1 MDLISITEKQEK
13 AQQLCDKMLN
23 DVMTA
28 HIPIIG
34 AIFFCRVFIFYIHLH
49 SVIVEKNMNRRSF
62 SNSLSWL
69 IIGIV
74 SAIFF
79 VVMVVIAIV
88 SHQIIAD
95 EAARSTQ
102 HILHGTIS
110 EIEKPLNTVEV
121 STQAVAAYISSLQ
134 SQPQVVQSIADRT
147 VEVSELIKG
156 FSVVF
161 VLPDGSIDTLRPAIF
176 SYNDYDG
183 VHQFRP
189 NNQQLL
195 QLSAIWDIKQL
206 NHTKMPTWTA
216 PYEPLDSRSSRVVSY
231 CFPLVDSM
239 LNVYAIVTSDMVI
252 DQIESTVEGLRPY
265 DNSIATLI
273 FDENNIVGIKSS
285 DSDLINR
292 FRRNFSGSS
301 SFDETVEDLKS
312 NKDSL
317 RRRVGKGRDLAFVVY
332 GPLHNGWKL
341 SITCPYREV
350 LRRSSQ
356 MHVALLIIG
365 LIGLVIIF
373 FVCRRVIRRMTRPI
387 TELSVSALNMAKGN
401 FKAKLP
407 EITSQDEMLR
417 LHDSFI
423 YMQNSIADYIEQL
436 KTTTSANERMESELN
451 VARNIQ
457 MGMLRT
463 DFPPQL
469 YALLNP
475 AKEVGG
481 DLYDFT
487 LRGNQLYFAI
497 GDVSG
502 KGVPASLMMA
512 ITRATLRFVGGLG
525 LPMNEMLSRINN
537 SVSDTNSNNMFVTL
551 FVGRIDLKTLHMDF
565 CNAGHN
571 PLVILPPDGEPYF
584 LKMKANLAIGL
595 IEDFVYEAEGIDLQP
610 GTRIIAYTDGVNEAE
625 NAAKELYGNERLL
638 DIIRKMDRDMDGNS
652 AVNLIFDSVKEFADG
667 NPQNDDITI
676 MSIIL

>member
-1 MDLISITEKQEK
+1 MSR
-13 AQQLCDKMLN
+13 
-23 DVMTA
+23 
-28 HIPIIG
+28 H
-34 AIFFCRVFIFYIHLH
+34 
-49 SVIVEKNMNRRSF
+49 SF
-62 SNSLSWL
+62 SNSLSWR

-95 EAARSTQ
+95 EATRSTQ

-110 EIEKPLNTVEV
+110 ELEKPLNRVEV
-121 STQAVAAYISSLQ
+121 STHAVAAYISTLKT
-134 SQPQVVQSIADRT
+134 QPQVLQAIAERT
-147 VEVSELIKG
+147 VEVSDLING
-156 FSVVF
+156 FAIIF

-176 SYNDYDG
+176 SYSDKDG
-183 VHQFRP
+183 IHDFRP
-189 NNQQLL
+189 DCQQITQLCTLWNLQQL
-195 QLSAIWDIKQL
+195 QE
-206 NHTKMPTWTA
+206 TKMASWTA
-216 PYEPLDSRSSRVVSY
+216 PYIPFDTRASRVVSY
-231 CFPLVDSM
+231 CYPLVDSM
-239 LNVYAIVTSDMVI
+239 LNIYAIVISDMVI
-252 DQIESTVEGLRPY
+252 DQIESTVEGIRPY
-265 DNSIATLI
+265 DNSIAALI
-273 FDENNIVGIKSS
+273 FNKDNIIGVKSS

-292 FRRNFSGSS
+292 FKRSFSGNSS
-301 SFDETVEDLKS
+301 YEEMVEDIRS
-312 NKDSL
+312 NKDSI

-356 MHVALLIIG
+356 MHIALLIIG
-365 LIGLVIIF
+365 LIGLIIIF

-401 FKAKLP
+401 FKAELP
-407 EITSQDEMLR
+407 EITTQDEMLR

-436 KTTTSANERMESELN
+436 KTTTNANERMESELN

-487 LRGNQLYFAI
+487 LKGDQLYFAI

-502 KGVPASLMMA
+502 KGVPAALMMA
-512 ITRATLRFVGGLG
+512 ITRATIRFVASLG
-525 LPMNEMLSRINN
+525 LPLNETLSRVNN
-537 SVSDTNSNNMFVTL
+537 SFIDTNSTNMFVTL
-551 FVGRIDLKTLHMDF
+551 FVGRINLKTLHMDF

-571 PLVILPPDGEPYF
+571 PLVILPPDGDPYF
-584 LKMKANLAIGL
+584 LKAKANLAIGL
-595 IEDFVYEAEGIDLQP
+595 IENFAYEAESLDLKP

-625 NAAKELYGNERLL
+625 NASEEFYGNDRLL
-638 DIIRKMDRDMDGNS
+638 ETIRQMNRDMTS
-652 AVNLIFDSVKEFADG
+652 ETAVNLLIDSVKTFAYG
-667 NPQNDDITI
+667 NPQNDDVTL
-676 MSIIL
+676 MSIQL

>member
-1 MDLISITEKQEK
+1 M
-13 AQQLCDKMLN
+13 
-23 DVMTA
+23 
-28 HIPIIG
+28 G
-34 AIFFCRVFIFYIHLH
+34 
-49 SVIVEKNMNRRSF
+49 RRSF
-62 SNSLSWL
+62 SSSLSWR

-79 VVMVVIAIV
+79 VAMVVIAIV

-110 EIEKPLNTVEV
+110 ELEKPLDKVEV
-121 STQAVAAYISSLQ
+121 STQSVAAYMAALQ
-134 SQPQVVQSIADRT
+134 SQQTVLQSIADRT
-147 VEVSELIKG
+147 VEVSELIDG
-156 FSVVF
+156 LYVVF
-161 VLPDGSIDTLRPAIF
+161 LLPDGSIDTLRPVIF
-176 SYNDYDG
+176 SYRDDNG
-183 VHQFRP
+183 THTSRHNAQELR
-189 NNQQLL
+189 QLGTL
-195 QLSAIWDIKQL
+195 WELKQL
-206 NHTKMPTWTA
+206 QQTKMPLWTS
-216 PYEPLDSRSSRVVSY
+216 PYQPFDTRSSRIASY
-231 CFPLVDSM
+231 CYPLVDSM
-239 LNVYAIVTSDMVI
+239 LNVYAVVVADMAV
-252 DQIESTVEGLRPY
+252 DRIESTVEELRPY
-265 DNSIATLI
+265 DNAITTLI
-273 FDENNIVGIKSS
+273 FDSNNISGIKSS

-292 FRRNFSGSS
+292 YRRSFSGNM
-301 SFDETVEDLKS
+301 SFEEMVEDIRS
-312 NKDSL
+312 NKDSI

-341 SITCPYREV
+341 SITCPYRDV
-350 LRRSSQ
+350 LHRSTQ
-356 MHVALLIIG
+356 MHIALLVIG
-365 LIGLVIIF
+365 LIGLVILY

-407 EITSQDEMLR
+407 EITTQDEMLR
-417 LHDSFI
+417 LHDCFI

-469 YALLNP
+469 NALLNP

-487 LRGNQLYFAI
+487 LKGDQLYFAI

-512 ITRATLRFVGGLG
+512 ITRATLRFVAGLG
-525 LPMNEMLSRINN
+525 LPLSETLSRIN
-537 SVSDTNSNNMFVTL
+537 STVSDTNSNNMFVTL

-571 PLVILPPDGEPYF
+571 PLVILPPGGEPYF
-584 LKMKANLAIGL
+584 LKAKANLAIGL
-595 IEDFVYEAEGIDLQP
+595 FEDFTYEAESVDLKP

-625 NAAKELYGNERLL
+625 NEAKELYGNDRLL
-638 DIIRKMDRDMDGNS
+638 DWVRQLAPTTDQKTACEG
-652 AVNLIFDSVKEFADG
+652 LYESVRTFAGD

-676 MSIIL
+676 VSIVI

>member
-1 MDLISITEKQEK
+1 
-13 AQQLCDKMLN
+13 
-23 DVMTA
+23 
-28 HIPIIG
+28 
-34 AIFFCRVFIFYIHLH
+34 
-49 SVIVEKNMNRRSF
+49 MNRRSF
-62 SNSLSWL
+62 SNSLSWR

-95 EAARSTQ
+95 EATRSTQ

-110 EIEKPLNTVEV
+110 ELEKPLNTVEV
-121 STQAVAAYISSLQ
+121 TTRAVAAYISTLQ
-134 SQPQVVQSIADRT
+134 TQPEVLQTISDRT
-147 VEVSELIKG
+147 VQVSELING
-156 FSVVF
+156 FAVIF

-176 SYNDYDG
+176 SYCDDEG
-183 VHQFRP
+183 IQEFHP
-189 NNQQLL
+189 DKQQLL
-195 QLSAIWDIKQL
+195 QLSAIWNLEQL
-206 NHTKMPTWTA
+206 QQTKKASWTA
-216 PYEPLDSRSSRVVSY
+216 PYAPFDSRSTRIVSY
-231 CFPLVDSM
+231 CYPLVDSK
-239 LNVYAIVTSDMVI
+239 LNVYAIVISDMFI

-273 FDENNIVGIKSS
+273 FNKDNIIGIKSS

-292 FRRNFSGSS
+292 YRNSFTGNSS
-301 SFDETVEDLKS
+301 YQEVVEDLRS

-317 RRRVGKGRDLAFVVY
+317 HRRVGKGRDMAFVVY

-341 SITCPYREV
+341 SITCPYKEV

-356 MHVALLIIG
+356 MHLALLIIG
-365 LIGLVIIF
+365 LIGLVIIY

-407 EITSQDEMLR
+407 EITSQVEMLR

-423 YMQNSIADYIEQL
+423 YMQNSISDYIEQL
-436 KTTTSANERMESELN
+436 KSTTTANERMESELN

-487 LRGNQLYFAI
+487 IKGDQLYFAI

-512 ITRATLRFVGGLG
+512 ITRAALRFVAGLG
-525 LPMNEMLSRINN
+525 LPMNETLSRINN

-551 FVGRIDLKTLHMDF
+551 FVGRIDMKTLHMDF

-571 PLVILPPDGEPYF
+571 PLVILPPDSEPYF
-584 LKMKANLAIGL
+584 LKAKANLAIGL
-595 IEDFVYEAEGIDLQP
+595 FDDFPYEAESIDLQP

-625 NAAKELYGNERLL
+625 NTAKELYGNDRLL
-638 DIIRKMDRDMDGNS
+638 EIIRQMDRNMDANA
-652 AVNLIFDSVKEFADG
+652 AVHSIYDSVKKFADG
-667 NPQNDDITI
+667 NPQNDDITL
-676 MSIIL
+676 MSILL

>member
-1 MDLISITEKQEK
+1 
-13 AQQLCDKMLN
+13 
-23 DVMTA
+23 
-28 HIPIIG
+28 
-34 AIFFCRVFIFYIHLH
+34 
-49 SVIVEKNMNRRSF
+49 MNNRSF
-62 SNSLSWL
+62 SKSLSL
-69 IIGIV
+69 RIIGIV

-79 VVMVVIAIV
+79 VAMVVIAIV

-95 EAARSTQ
+95 ESTRSTQ

-110 EIEKPLNTVEV
+110 ELEKPLNTVEV
-121 STQAVAAYISSLQ
+121 TTRAVAAYISTLQ
-134 SQPQVVQSIADRT
+134 TQPNVLQAIASRT
-147 VEVSELIKG
+147 VQASELING
-156 FSVVF
+156 FAVLF
-161 VLPDGSIDTLRPAIF
+161 VLPDGNIDTLKPAIF
-176 SYNDYDG
+176 SYCDDEG
-183 VHQFRP
+183 IQEFHPDQ
-189 NNQQLL
+189 QQLQ
-195 QLSAIWDIKQL
+195 QLSAFWNLKQL
-206 NHTKMPTWTA
+206 QQTKKAAWTA
-216 PYEPLDSRSSRVVSY
+216 PYEPLDSRSTRIVSY
-231 CFPLVDSM
+231 CYPLVDSK
-239 LNVYAIVTSDMVI
+239 LNVYAIVISDMFI
-252 DQIESTVEGLRPY
+252 DQIESTVEALRPY

-273 FDENNIVGIKSS
+273 FNKDNIIGIKSS

-292 FRRNFSGSS
+292 YQHSFSGNS
-301 SFDETVEDLKS
+301 SFQEVVEDLKS

-317 RRRVGKGRDLAFVVY
+317 HRRVGKGREIAFVVY

-341 SITCPYREV
+341 SITCPYKEV
-350 LRRSSQ
+350 LRRSTQ
-356 MHVALLIIG
+356 MHIALLIIG
-365 LIGLVIIF
+365 IFGLAIIY

-463 DFPPQL
+463 DFPRNL
-469 YALLNP
+469 HALLIP

-487 LRGNQLYFAI
+487 LKGDQLYFAI

-512 ITRATLRFVGGLG
+512 ITRAALRFVAGLG
-525 LPMNEMLSRINN
+525 LHMSETVSRINN

-551 FVGRIDLKTLHMDF
+551 FVGRIDLKTGRMDY

-571 PLVILPPDGEPYF
+571 PLIVVPPAGEPYF
-584 LKMKANLAIGL
+584 LKAKANLAVGL
-595 IEDFVYEAEGIDLQP
+595 IEDFPYEAESVDLEP
-610 GTRIIAYTDGVNEAE
+610 GTRLIAYTDGVNEAE
-625 NAAKELYGNERLL
+625 NAAKELYGNDRL
-638 DIIRKMDRDMDGNS
+638 MDLVRNIPGDADEK
-652 AVNLIFDSVKEFADG
+652 SVVESLHESVQTFSDG

-676 MSIIL
+676 MSITVQHEVINTK

>member
-1 MDLISITEKQEK
+1 
-13 AQQLCDKMLN
+13 
-23 DVMTA
+23 
-28 HIPIIG
+28 
-34 AIFFCRVFIFYIHLH
+34 
-49 SVIVEKNMNRRSF
+49 MNIRSF
-62 SNSLSWL
+62 SNILSWR

-74 SAIFF
+74 SVIFF

-95 EAARSTQ
+95 EATRSTQ

-110 EIEKPLNTVEV
+110 ELEKPLTTIEI
-121 STQAVAAYISSLQ
+121 STQSVASFMTPML
-134 SQPQVVQSIADRT
+134 SQPEMLQMIASRT
-147 VEVSELIKG
+147 VEMSELIDG
-156 FSVVF
+156 CALLF
-161 VLPDGSIDTLRPAIF
+161 VCPDGNIDTLRPAIF
-176 SYNDYDG
+176 CYGDKDG
-183 VHQFRP
+183 IHEFHP
-189 NNQQLL
+189 DNQQLQQLCTIWNL
-195 QLSAIWDIKQL
+195 QQL
-206 NHTKMPTWTA
+206 QETKMASWTA
-216 PYEPLDSRSSRVVSY
+216 PYIPFDTRPSRVVSY
-231 CFPLVDSM
+231 CYPLVDSM
-239 LNVYAIVTSDMVI
+239 LNIYAIVVSDMVI
-252 DQIESTVEGLRPY
+252 DQIESTVEGIRPY

-273 FDENNIVGIKSS
+273 FNKDNIIGIKSS

-292 FRRNFSGSS
+292 FKR
-301 SFDETVEDLKS
+301 SFTGNSAFEETVEDLRS
-312 NKDSL
+312 NKDSI

-365 LIGLVIIF
+365 LVGLVIIF

-401 FKAKLP
+401 FKAELP
-407 EITSQDEMLR
+407 EITSQDEMMR

-423 YMQNSIADYIEQL
+423 YMQNSIADYIDQL

-487 LRGNQLYFAI
+487 LKGDQLYFAI
-497 GDVSG
+497 GDVAG
-502 KGVPASLMMA
+502 KGVPAALMMA
-512 ITRATLRFVGGLG
+512 ITRATVRFVAGLG
-525 LPMNEMLSRINN
+525 LPLNETLSRVNN
-537 SVSDTNSNNMFVTL
+537 SFIDTNSTNMFVTL
-551 FVGRIDLKTLHMDF
+551 FVGRIDLKTLHIDF

-584 LKMKANLAIGL
+584 LKAKANLAIGL
-595 IEDFVYEAEGIDLQP
+595 IEDFAYEAESIDLKP

-625 NAAKELYGNERLL
+625 NAAKELYGNERLMEWVRRL
-638 DIIRKMDRDMDGNS
+638 SPAADQKT
-652 AVNLIFDSVKEFADG
+652 ACEQLYESVHSFVGDA
-667 NPQNDDITI
+667 PQNDDITI
-676 MSIIL
+676 VSMVI

>member
-1 MDLISITEKQEK
+1 
-13 AQQLCDKMLN
+13 
-23 DVMTA
+23 
-28 HIPIIG
+28 
-34 AIFFCRVFIFYIHLH
+34 
-49 SVIVEKNMNRRSF
+49 MNKRSF
-62 SNSLSWL
+62 SSSLSWR

-74 SAIFF
+74 STIFF
-79 VVMVVIAIV
+79 IAMVVIAIV

-95 EAARSTQ
+95 EATRSTQ

-110 EIEKPLNTVEV
+110 ELEKPLTTVEI
-121 STQAVAAYISSLQ
+121 STQAVASFMTPML
-134 SQPQVVQSIADRT
+134 SQPEMLQMIASRT
-147 VEVSELIKG
+147 VEMSELING
-156 FSVVF
+156 CAILF
-161 VLPDGSIDTLRPAIF
+161 VCPDGSIDTLRPAIF
-176 SYNDYDG
+176 SYHDNDG
-183 VHQFRP
+183 THPFRP
-189 NNQQLL
+189 DPQQLQ
-195 QLSAIWDIKQL
+195 QLGAFWNLKQL
-206 NHTKMPTWTA
+206 QESKMGYWTV
-216 PYEPLDSRSSRVVSY
+216 PYKPFDKRSSRVVSY
-231 CFPLVDSM
+231 CYPLVDSM
-239 LNVYAIVTSDMVI
+239 LNVYAIVVSDMVI

-273 FDENNIVGIKSS
+273 FNKDNIIGIKDS

-292 FRRNFSGSS
+292 YKRSFSDNS
-301 SFDETVEDLKS
+301 SFQNLVEDLRL

-317 RRRVGKGRDLAFVVY
+317 HRRVGKGRDMAFVVY

-356 MHVALLIIG
+356 MHLALFVIG
-365 LIGLVIIF
+365 LFGLVFIYL
-373 FVCRRVIRRMTRPI
+373 VCRRAIRRMTRPI

-401 FKAKLP
+401 FKAELP
-407 EITSQDEMLR
+407 EITSQDEMRR

-436 KTTTSANERMESELN
+436 KTTITANERMESELN

-469 YALLNP
+469 YAMLNP

-487 LRGNQLYFAI
+487 IKGDQLYFAI

-512 ITRATLRFVGGLG
+512 ITRAALRFVAGLA
-525 LPMNEMLSRINN
+525 LPMNETLSRINN

-551 FVGRIDLKTLHMDF
+551 FVGRIDMKTLHMNF

-584 LKMKANLAIGL
+584 LKAKANLAIGL
-595 IEDFVYEAEGIDLQP
+595 FEDFTYEAESLDLKP

-625 NAAKELYGNERLL
+625 NTDMDLYGNERMMET
-638 DIIRKMDRDMDGNS
+638 IRQMDRNMDGNT
-652 AVNLIFDSVKEFADG
+652 AVNLLFDSVKNFANG

-676 MSIIL
+676 MSILV

>member
-1 MDLISITEKQEK
+1 MSR
-13 AQQLCDKMLN
+13 
-23 DVMTA
+23 
-28 HIPIIG
+28 H
-34 AIFFCRVFIFYIHLH
+34 
-49 SVIVEKNMNRRSF
+49 SF
-62 SNSLSWL
+62 SNSLSWR
-69 IIGIV
+69 IIGVV

-79 VVMVVIAIV
+79 VAMVVIAIV
-88 SHQIIAD
+88 SHKIIAD
-95 EAARSTQ
+95 EATRSTQ
-102 HILHGTIS
+102 YILHGTIS
-110 EIEKPLNTVEV
+110 ELEKPLTTVEI
-121 STQAVAAYISSLQ
+121 STQAVASFMTPML
-134 SQPQVVQSIADRT
+134 SQPEMLQMIASRT
-147 VEVSELIKG
+147 VEMSELIDG
-156 FSVVF
+156 CALLF
-161 VLPDGSIDTLRPAIF
+161 VCPDGSIDTLRPAIF
-176 SYNDYDG
+176 SYGDKDG
-183 VHQFRP
+183 IHEFHP
-189 NNQQLL
+189 DNQQLQQLCTIWNL
-195 QLSAIWDIKQL
+195 QQL
-206 NHTKMPTWTA
+206 QETKMASWTA
-216 PYEPLDSRSSRVVSY
+216 PYIPFDTRPSRVVSY
-231 CFPLVDSM
+231 CYPLVDSM
-239 LNVYAIVTSDMVI
+239 LNIYAIVVSDMVI
-252 DQIESTVEGLRPY
+252 DQIESTVEGIRPY

-273 FDENNIVGIKSS
+273 FNKDNIIGIKSS

-292 FRRNFSGSS
+292 FKR
-301 SFDETVEDLKS
+301 SFTGNSAFEETVGDLRS
-312 NKDSL
+312 NKDSI

-365 LIGLVIIF
+365 LVGLVIIF
-373 FVCRRVIRRMTRPI
+373 LVCRRVIRRMTRPI

-401 FKAKLP
+401 FKAELP

-487 LRGNQLYFAI
+487 LKGDQLYFAI
-497 GDVSG
+497 GDVAG
-502 KGVPASLMMA
+502 KGVPAALMMA
-512 ITRATLRFVGGLG
+512 ITRATVRFVAGLG
-525 LPMNEMLSRINN
+525 LPLNETLSRVNN
-537 SVSDTNSNNMFVTL
+537 SFIDTNSTNMFVTL
-551 FVGRIDLKTLHMDF
+551 FVGRIDLKTLHIDF

-584 LKMKANLAIGL
+584 LKAKANLAIGL
-595 IEDFVYEAEGIDLQP
+595 IEDFAYEAESIDLKP

-625 NAAKELYGNERLL
+625 NAAKELYGNERLMEWVRRL
-638 DIIRKMDRDMDGNS
+638 SPAADQKT
-652 AVNLIFDSVKEFADG
+652 ACEQLYESVHSFVGDA
-667 NPQNDDITI
+667 PQNDDITI
-676 MSIIL
+676 VSMVI

>member
-1 MDLISITEKQEK
+1 MSR
-13 AQQLCDKMLN
+13 
-23 DVMTA
+23 
-28 HIPIIG
+28 H
-34 AIFFCRVFIFYIHLH
+34 
-49 SVIVEKNMNRRSF
+49 SF
-62 SNSLSWL
+62 SNSLSWR

-79 VVMVVIAIV
+79 VAMVVIAIV
-88 SHQIIAD
+88 SHNIIAD
-95 EAARSTQ
+95 EATRSTQ

-110 EIEKPLNTVEV
+110 ELEKPLNKVEV
-121 STQAVAAYISSLQ
+121 STHAVAAYISTLKT
-134 SQPQVVQSIADRT
+134 QPQVLKAIADRT
-147 VEVSELIKG
+147 VEVSELING
-156 FSVVF
+156 FAIVF

-176 SYNDYDG
+176 SYGDKDG
-183 VHQFRP
+183 IHEFHP
-189 NNQQLL
+189 NNQQLQQLCTIWNL
-195 QLSAIWDIKQL
+195 QQL
-206 NHTKMPTWTA
+206 QETKMGSWTA
-216 PYEPLDSRSSRVVSY
+216 PYIPSDTRSSRVVSY
-231 CFPLVDSM
+231 CYPLVDSM
-239 LNVYAIVTSDMVI
+239 LNIYAIVISDMVI
-252 DQIESTVEGLRPY
+252 DQIESTVEGIRPY

-273 FDENNIVGIKSS
+273 FNKDNIIGIKSS
-285 DSDLINR
+285 DSDLIKR
-292 FRRNFSGSS
+292 YKR
-301 SFDETVEDLKS
+301 SFTGNSAFEDMVEDLRS
-312 NKDSL
+312 NKDSI

-332 GPLHNGWKL
+332 APLHNGWKL

-365 LIGLVIIF
+365 LVGLVIIF

-401 FKAKLP
+401 FKAELP
-407 EITSQDEMLR
+407 EITTQDEMLR

-423 YMQNSIADYIEQL
+423 YMQNSIADYIDQL

-487 LRGNQLYFAI
+487 LKGDQLYFAI

-512 ITRATLRFVGGLG
+512 LTRAILRFVAGLG
-525 LPMNEMLSRINN
+525 LPMYETLKRINY

-551 FVGRIDLKTLHMDF
+551 FVGRINLKTLHMDF

-584 LKMKANLAIGL
+584 LKAKANLAIGL
-595 IEDFVYEAEGIDLQP
+595 IEDFAYEAESLDLKP

-625 NAAKELYGNERLL
+625 NAAKELYGNDRLL
-638 DIIRKMDRDMDGNS
+638 ETIRQMDRNMTSDT
-652 AVNLIFDSVKEFADG
+652 AVNLLFDSVKTFADG
-667 NPQNDDITI
+667 NPQNDDITL

>member
-1 MDLISITEKQEK
+1 MSR
-13 AQQLCDKMLN
+13 
-23 DVMTA
+23 
-28 HIPIIG
+28 H
-34 AIFFCRVFIFYIHLH
+34 
-49 SVIVEKNMNRRSF
+49 SF
-62 SNSLSWL
+62 SNSLSWR

-95 EAARSTQ
+95 EATRSTQ

-110 EIEKPLNTVEV
+110 ELEKPLNRVEV
-121 STQAVAAYISSLQ
+121 STHAVAAYISTLKT
-134 SQPQVVQSIADRT
+134 QPQVLQAIAERT
-147 VEVSELIKG
+147 VEVSDLING
-156 FSVVF
+156 FAIIF

-176 SYNDYDG
+176 SYSDKDG
-183 VHQFRP
+183 IHDFRP
-189 NNQQLL
+189 DCQQITQLCTLWNLQQL
-195 QLSAIWDIKQL
+195 QE
-206 NHTKMPTWTA
+206 TKMASWTA
-216 PYEPLDSRSSRVVSY
+216 PYIPFDTRASRVVSY
-231 CFPLVDSM
+231 CYPLVDSM
-239 LNVYAIVTSDMVI
+239 LNIYAIVISDMVI
-252 DQIESTVEGLRPY
+252 DQIENTVEGIRPY
-265 DNSIATLI
+265 ENSIAALI
-273 FDENNIVGIKSS
+273 FNKDNIIGVKSS

-292 FRRNFSGSS
+292 FKRSFSGNSS
-301 SFDETVEDLKS
+301 YEEMVEDIRS
-312 NKDSL
+312 NKDSI

-356 MHVALLIIG
+356 MHIALLIIG
-365 LIGLVIIF
+365 LIGLIIIF

-401 FKAKLP
+401 FKAELP
-407 EITSQDEMLR
+407 EITTQDEMLR

-436 KTTTSANERMESELN
+436 KTTTNANERMESELN

-487 LRGNQLYFAI
+487 LKGDQLYFAI

-502 KGVPASLMMA
+502 KGVPAALMMA
-512 ITRATLRFVGGLG
+512 ITRATIRFVASLR
-525 LPMNEMLSRINN
+525 LPLNETLSRVNN
-537 SVSDTNSNNMFVTL
+537 SFIDTNSTNMFVTL
-551 FVGRIDLKTLHMDF
+551 FVGRINLKTLHMDF

-571 PLVILPPDGEPYF
+571 PLVILPPDGDPYF
-584 LKMKANLAIGL
+584 LKAKANLAIGL
-595 IEDFVYEAEGIDLQP
+595 IENFAYEAESLDLKP

-625 NAAKELYGNERLL
+625 NASEEFYGNDRLL
-638 DIIRKMDRDMDGNS
+638 ETIRQMNRDMTS
-652 AVNLIFDSVKEFADG
+652 ETAVNLLIDSVKTFADG
-667 NPQNDDITI
+667 NPQNDDVTL
-676 MSIIL
+676 MSIQL

>member
-1 MDLISITEKQEK
+1 MQSE
-13 AQQLCDKMLN
+13 
-23 DVMTA
+23 
-28 HIPIIG
+28 
-34 AIFFCRVFIFYIHLH
+34 
-49 SVIVEKNMNRRSF
+49 IVEYNMSRHSF
-62 SNSLSWL
+62 SNSLSWR

-88 SHQIIAD
+88 SHNIIAD
-95 EAARSTQ
+95 EATRSTQ

-110 EIEKPLNTVEV
+110 ELEKPLTTVEI
-121 STQAVAAYISSLQ
+121 STQAVASFMTPML
-134 SQPQVVQSIADRT
+134 SQPEMLQMIASRT
-147 VEVSELIKG
+147 VDMSELIDG
-156 FSVVF
+156 CALLF
-161 VLPDGSIDTLRPAIF
+161 VCPDGSIDTLRPAIF
-176 SYNDYDG
+176 SYGDKDG
-183 VHQFRP
+183 IHQFLP
-189 NNQQLL
+189 NNQQLQQLCTIWNL
-195 QLSAIWDIKQL
+195 QQL
-206 NHTKMPTWTA
+206 QETKMASWTA
-216 PYEPLDSRSSRVVSY
+216 PYIPFDTRASRVVSY
-231 CFPLVDSM
+231 CYPLVDSM
-239 LNVYAIVTSDMVI
+239 LNIYAIVISDMVI
-252 DQIESTVEGLRPY
+252 DQIESTVEGIRPY

-273 FDENNIVGIKSS
+273 FNKDNIIGIKSS

-292 FRRNFSGSS
+292 FKR
-301 SFDETVEDLKS
+301 SFTGNSAFEDMVEDLRS
-312 NKDSL
+312 NKDSI

-332 GPLHNGWKL
+332 APLHNGWKL

-356 MHVALLIIG
+356 MHLALLIIG
-365 LIGLVIIF
+365 IIGLIIIF

-401 FKAKLP
+401 FKAELP
-407 EITSQDEMLR
+407 EITTQDEMLR

-469 YALLNP
+469 YAMLNP

-487 LRGNQLYFAI
+487 LKGDQLYFAI

-512 ITRATLRFVGGLG
+512 LTRAILRFVAGLG
-525 LPMNEMLSRINN
+525 LPMYETLKRINY

-584 LKMKANLAIGL
+584 LKAKANLAIGL
-595 IEDFVYEAEGIDLQP
+595 IEDFVYQAESIDLKP

-625 NAAKELYGNERLL
+625 NAAKELYGNDRLL
-638 DIIRKMDRDMDGNS
+638 ETIRQMDRNMTSDT
-652 AVNLIFDSVKEFADG
+652 AVNLLFDSVKTFADG
-667 NPQNDDITI
+667 NPQNDDITL

>member
-1 MDLISITEKQEK
+1 
-13 AQQLCDKMLN
+13 
-23 DVMTA
+23 
-28 HIPIIG
+28 
-34 AIFFCRVFIFYIHLH
+34 
-49 SVIVEKNMNRRSF
+49 MNKRSF
-62 SNSLSWL
+62 SSSLSL
-69 IIGIV
+69 RIIGIV
-74 SAIFF
+74 SMIFF
-79 VVMVVIAIV
+79 IAMVVIAIV

-95 EAARSTQ
+95 EATRSTQ

-110 EIEKPLNTVEV
+110 ELEKPLNTVEV
-121 STQAVAAYISSLQ
+121 TTKAIAAYISTLQ
-134 SQPQVVQSIADRT
+134 AQPKVLQAISDRT
-147 VEVSELIKG
+147 VEVSELING
-156 FSVVF
+156 FAILF

-176 SYNDYDG
+176 SSYVNDS
-183 VHQFRP
+183 VHEFHP
-189 NNQQLL
+189 DSQQL
-195 QLSAIWDIKQL
+195 QLLAASWNLEHILK
-206 NHTKMPTWTA
+206 TKMASWTA
-216 PYEPLDSRSSRVVSY
+216 PYRPLDSRSSRIVSY
-231 CFPLVDSM
+231 CYPLVDAK
-239 LNVYAIVTSDMVI
+239 LNVYAVVISDMFI

-273 FDENNIVGIKSS
+273 FNKDNIIGIKDS

-292 FRRNFSGSS
+292 YKRSFSDNS
-301 SFDETVEDLKS
+301 SFQNLVEDLRS

-317 RRRVGKGRDLAFVVY
+317 RRRVGKGRDMAFVVY

-356 MHVALLIIG
+356 MHIALFVIG
-365 LIGLVIIF
+365 LFGLVFIYL
-373 FVCRRVIRRMTRPI
+373 VCRRVIRRMTRPI

-436 KTTTSANERMESELN
+436 KTTTTANERMESELN

-469 YALLNP
+469 YAMLNP

-487 LRGNQLYFAI
+487 IKGDQLYFAI

-512 ITRATLRFVGGLG
+512 ITRAALRFVAGLA
-525 LPMNEMLSRINN
+525 LPMNETLSRINN

-551 FVGRIDLKTLHMDF
+551 FVGRIDMKTLHMDF

-584 LKMKANLAIGL
+584 LKAKANLAIGL
-595 IEDFVYEAEGIDLQP
+595 FEDFTYEAESLDLKP

-625 NAAKELYGNERLL
+625 NTDMDLYGNERMMET
-638 DIIRKMDRDMDGNS
+638 IRQMDRNMDGNT
-652 AVNLIFDSVKEFADG
+652 AVNLLFDSVKNFANG

-676 MSIIL
+676 MSILV

>member
-1 MDLISITEKQEK
+1 
-13 AQQLCDKMLN
+13 
-23 DVMTA
+23 
-28 HIPIIG
+28 
-34 AIFFCRVFIFYIHLH
+34 
-49 SVIVEKNMNRRSF
+49 MNKRSF
-62 SNSLSWL
+62 SSSLSWR

-74 SAIFF
+74 STIFF
-79 VVMVVIAIV
+79 IAMVVIAIV

-95 EAARSTQ
+95 EATRSTQ

-110 EIEKPLNTVEV
+110 ELEKPLTTVEI
-121 STQAVAAYISSLQ
+121 STQAVASFMTPML
-134 SQPQVVQSIADRT
+134 SQPEMLQMIASRT
-147 VEVSELIKG
+147 VEMSELING
-156 FSVVF
+156 CAILF
-161 VLPDGSIDTLRPAIF
+161 VCPDGSIDTLRPAIF
-176 SYNDYDG
+176 SYHDNDG
-183 VHQFRP
+183 THPFRP
-189 NNQQLL
+189 DPQQLQ
-195 QLSAIWDIKQL
+195 QLGAFWNLKQL
-206 NHTKMPTWTA
+206 QESKMGYWTV
-216 PYEPLDSRSSRVVSY
+216 PYKPFDKRSSRVVSY
-231 CFPLVDSM
+231 CYPLVDSM
-239 LNVYAIVTSDMVI
+239 LNVYAIVVSDMVI

-273 FDENNIVGIKSS
+273 FNKDNIIGIKDS

-292 FRRNFSGSS
+292 YKRSFSDNS
-301 SFDETVEDLKS
+301 SFQNLVEDLKS

-317 RRRVGKGRDLAFVVY
+317 HRRVGKGRDMAFVVY

-356 MHVALLIIG
+356 MHLALFVIG
-365 LIGLVIIF
+365 LFGLVFIYL
-373 FVCRRVIRRMTRPI
+373 VCRRAIRRMTRPI

-401 FKAKLP
+401 FKAELP
-407 EITSQDEMLR
+407 EITSQDEMRR

-436 KTTTSANERMESELN
+436 KTTTTANERMESELN

-469 YALLNP
+469 YAMLNP

-487 LRGNQLYFAI
+487 IKGDQLYFAI

-512 ITRATLRFVGGLG
+512 ITRAALRFVAGLA
-525 LPMNEMLSRINN
+525 LPMNETLSRINN

-551 FVGRIDLKTLHMDF
+551 FVGRIDMKTLHMNF

-584 LKMKANLAIGL
+584 LKAKANLAIGL
-595 IEDFVYEAEGIDLQP
+595 FEDFTYEAESLDLKP

-625 NAAKELYGNERLL
+625 NTDMDLYGNERMMET
-638 DIIRKMDRDMDGNS
+638 IRQMDRNMDGNT
-652 AVNLIFDSVKEFADG
+652 AVNLLFDSVKNFANG

-676 MSIIL
+676 MSILV

>member
-1 MDLISITEKQEK
+1 M
-13 AQQLCDKMLN
+13 
-23 DVMTA
+23 
-28 HIPIIG
+28 
-34 AIFFCRVFIFYIHLH
+34 
-49 SVIVEKNMNRRSF
+49 
-62 SNSLSWL
+62 
-69 IIGIV
+69 

-79 VVMVVIAIV
+79 VAMVVIAIV

-110 EIEKPLNTVEV
+110 ELEKPLDKVEV
-121 STQAVAAYISSLQ
+121 STQSVAAYMAALQ
-134 SQPQVVQSIADRT
+134 SQQMVLQSIADRT
-147 VEVSELIKG
+147 VEVSELIDG
-156 FSVVF
+156 LSVVF
-161 VLPDGSIDTLRPAIF
+161 LLPDGSIDTLRPLIF
-176 SYNDYDG
+176 SYRDDNG
-183 VHQFRP
+183 THTSCR
-189 NNQQLL
+189 NAQQL
-195 QLSAIWDIKQL
+195 KQL
-206 NHTKMPTWTA
+206 CTLWELKQLQQTKMPLWTS
-216 PYEPLDSRSSRVVSY
+216 PYQPFDTRSSRIASY
-231 CFPLVDSM
+231 CYPLVDSM
-239 LNVYAIVTSDMVI
+239 LNVYAVVVADMAV
-252 DQIESTVEGLRPY
+252 DRIESTVEELRPY
-265 DNSIATLI
+265 DNAITTLI
-273 FDENNIVGIKSS
+273 FDSNNISGIKSS

-292 FRRNFSGSS
+292 YRRSFSGNM
-301 SFDETVEDLKS
+301 SFEEVVEDIRS
-312 NKDSL
+312 NKDSI

-341 SITCPYREV
+341 SITCPYRDV
-350 LRRSSQ
+350 LHRSTQ
-356 MHVALLIIG
+356 MHIALLVIG
-365 LIGLVIIF
+365 LIGLVILY

-407 EITSQDEMLR
+407 EITTQDEMLR

-487 LRGNQLYFAI
+487 LKGDQLYFAI

-512 ITRATLRFVGGLG
+512 ITRATLRFVAGLG
-525 LPMNEMLSRINN
+525 LPLNETLSRIN
-537 SVSDTNSNNMFVTL
+537 STVSDTNSNNMFVTL

-571 PLVILPPDGEPYF
+571 PLVILPPGGEPYF
-584 LKMKANLAIGL
+584 LKAKANLAIGL
-595 IEDFVYEAEGIDLQP
+595 FEDFTYQAESVDLKP

-625 NAAKELYGNERLL
+625 NEAKELYGNDQLL
-638 DIIRKMDRDMDGNS
+638 DWVSRLEPSTDQKT
-652 AVNLIFDSVKEFADG
+652 ACEQLYESVRTFAGD

-676 MSIIL
+676 VSIAI

>member
-1 MDLISITEKQEK
+1 
-13 AQQLCDKMLN
+13 
-23 DVMTA
+23 
-28 HIPIIG
+28 
-34 AIFFCRVFIFYIHLH
+34 
-49 SVIVEKNMNRRSF
+49 MNKRSF
-62 SNSLSWL
+62 SSSLSWR

-74 SAIFF
+74 STIFF
-79 VVMVVIAIV
+79 IVMVVIAIV

-95 EAARSTQ
+95 EATRSTQ

-110 EIEKPLNTVEV
+110 ELEKPLNTVEV
-121 STQAVAAYISSLQ
+121 TTKAIAAYISTLQ
-134 SQPQVVQSIADRT
+134 AQPKVLQAISDRT
-147 VEVSELIKG
+147 VEVSELING
-156 FSVVF
+156 FAILF

-176 SYNDYDG
+176 SSYVNDS
-183 VHQFRP
+183 VHEFHP
-189 NNQQLL
+189 DSQQL
-195 QLSAIWDIKQL
+195 QLLAASWNLEHILK
-206 NHTKMPTWTA
+206 TKMASWTA
-216 PYEPLDSRSSRVVSY
+216 PYRPLDSRSSRIVSY
-231 CFPLVDSM
+231 CYPLVDSM
-239 LNVYAIVTSDMVI
+239 LNVYAIVISDMFI
-252 DQIESTVEGLRPY
+252 DQIESTVEELRPY

-273 FDENNIVGIKSS
+273 FNKDNIIGIKDS

-292 FRRNFSGSS
+292 YKRSFSDNS
-301 SFDETVEDLKS
+301 SFQNLVEDLRS

-317 RRRVGKGRDLAFVVY
+317 HRRVGKGRDMAFVVY

-356 MHVALLIIG
+356 MHLALFVIG
-365 LIGLVIIF
+365 LFGLVFIYL
-373 FVCRRVIRRMTRPI
+373 VCRRAIRRMTRPI

-436 KTTTSANERMESELN
+436 KTTTTANERMESELN

-469 YALLNP
+469 YAMLNP

-487 LRGNQLYFAI
+487 IKGDQLYFAI

-512 ITRATLRFVGGLG
+512 ITRAALRFVVGLA
-525 LPMNEMLSRINN
+525 LPMNETLSRINN

-551 FVGRIDLKTLHMDF
+551 FVGRIDMKTLHMDF

-584 LKMKANLAIGL
+584 LKAKANLAIGL
-595 IEDFVYEAEGIDLQP
+595 FEDFTYEAESLDLKP

-625 NAAKELYGNERLL
+625 NTDMDLYGNERMMET
-638 DIIRKMDRDMDGNS
+638 IRQMDRNMDGNT
-652 AVNLIFDSVKEFADG
+652 AVNLLFDSVKNFANG

-676 MSIIL
+676 MSILV

>member
-1 MDLISITEKQEK
+1 MSR
-13 AQQLCDKMLN
+13 
-23 DVMTA
+23 
-28 HIPIIG
+28 H
-34 AIFFCRVFIFYIHLH
+34 
-49 SVIVEKNMNRRSF
+49 SF
-62 SNSLSWL
+62 SNSLSWR

-95 EAARSTQ
+95 EATRSTQ

-110 EIEKPLNTVEV
+110 ELEKPLNRVEV
-121 STQAVAAYISSLQ
+121 STHAVAAYISTLKT
-134 SQPQVVQSIADRT
+134 QPQVLQAIAERT
-147 VEVSELIKG
+147 VEVSDLING
-156 FSVVF
+156 FAIIF

-176 SYNDYDG
+176 SYSDKDG
-183 VHQFRP
+183 IHDFRP
-189 NNQQLL
+189 DCQQIT
-195 QLSAIWDIKQL
+195 QLCTLWNLKQL
-206 NHTKMPTWTA
+206 QETKMASWTA
-216 PYEPLDSRSSRVVSY
+216 PYMPFDSRSSRIVSY
-231 CFPLVDSM
+231 CYPLVDSM
-239 LNVYAIVTSDMVI
+239 LNVYAIVVSDMVI
-252 DQIESTVEGLRPY
+252 DQIENTVEGLRPY
-265 DNSIATLI
+265 ENSIAALI
-273 FDENNIVGIKSS
+273 FNKDNIIGVKSS

-292 FRRNFSGSS
+292 FKRSFSGNSS
-301 SFDETVEDLKS
+301 YEEMVEDIRS
-312 NKDSL
+312 NKDSI

-365 LIGLVIIF
+365 LIGLIIIF
-373 FVCRRVIRRMTRPI
+373 FACRRVIRRMTRPI

-401 FKAKLP
+401 FKAELP
-407 EITSQDEMLR
+407 EITTQDEMLR

-436 KTTTSANERMESELN
+436 KTTTNANERMESELN

-487 LRGNQLYFAI
+487 LKGDQLYFAI

-502 KGVPASLMMA
+502 KGVPAALMMA
-512 ITRATLRFVGGLG
+512 ITRATIRFVASLG
-525 LPMNEMLSRINN
+525 LPLCETLSRVNN
-537 SVSDTNSNNMFVTL
+537 SFIDTNSTNMFVTL
-551 FVGRIDLKTLHMDF
+551 FVGRINLKTLHMDF

-571 PLVILPPDGEPYF
+571 PLVILPPDGDPYF
-584 LKMKANLAIGL
+584 LKAKANLAIGL
-595 IEDFVYEAEGIDLQP
+595 IENFAYEAESLDLKP

-625 NAAKELYGNERLL
+625 NAAEEFYGNDRLL
-638 DIIRKMDRDMDGNS
+638 ETIRQMNRDMTS
-652 AVNLIFDSVKEFADG
+652 ETAVNLLFDSVRRFADG
-667 NPQNDDITI
+667 NPQNDDVTL
-676 MSIIL
+676 MSIQL